1 MPVQAPQWTDFLSC
15 LICYNEFECSVRRPI
30 SLGCGHTMC
39 KSCLSKLQRKQCP
52 FDQTVINTDINQ
64 LPENYAL
71 LQLVGGRIP
80 EKPPS
85 VVPLVSKEDYKHY
98 LEAKTCV
105 EELALYLKS
114 PTPGIVNGLLQS
126 SPLSRPMQRKLV
138 TLINCQL
145 VEEEGRSRG
154 MRAARSLGERSVTEL
169 ILQHQNPQQLSA
181 NLWAAV
187 RARGCQFLGPAMQE
201 EVLKLVLLA
210 LEDGSALSRKVLVMF
225 VVQRLAPHFPQASK
239 TSIGHVVQL
248 LYRASCF
255 KVSKREGDSSL
266 MQLKEEFRTYEALRR
281 EHDAQIVQIATEAGL
296 RIAPEQWS
304 SLLYGDTA
312 HKSHMQSIIDKL
324 QTPQSFSQSVQE
336 LVIALQRTG
345 DPGNLSV
352 LRPYLELLAGID
364 PSPDT
369 PPPLWE
375 DLKHA
380 QEAAKIVV
388 KGLVDF
394 VQNFGNRKLQEDRL
408 NLNAKYKTSMCRD
421 LTQRRNCPRG
431 LNCTFAHSQ
440 EELERFRA
448 KSKRTV
454 VGGRTSRL
462 SVKSP
467 TPDDP
472 KCVQK
477 DDDVIICNSSP
488 IVVNSYVNSNT
499 PLTSPDC
506 GMSGYAYDGSY
517 LSEAS
522 SCETEAILA
531 ENSTSKVQVNNR
543 CSLSGSTSHSDAHP
557 SLQSSHILNPESPA
571 FQPLATKPLQV
582 LSMQPSYQALSTTVL
597 GVIPTAITSLPAAKF
612 NFNSKC
618 LSQSSEQNSSGLSTC
633 DTSFSSTVS
642 CLQPVCRV
650 NAVHCKDLQASL
662 SAKSVSKNPL
672 ECQTLAALQQ
682 RKKLL
687 LAQLDKA
694 KLPKSSCLFAGEN
707 GIVSSPDI
715 GTYCVMKTMEDGSVV
730 SFYTPWTSASVFP
743 YGSSTQC
750 TNSDYSNSLNSSSNG
765 ENSSVVKE
773 ESRNGLLEMDFS
785 NCALF
790 CPSEK
795 DEFIPFDPPLV
806 SKYGPISRC
815 SKSLIRGPAPIQV
828 NAVSQMGE
836 LTSPTSAVRHPLPS
850 ASFAPSFY
858 ATNSSG
864 FTVPVAIIPEQ
875 YLPVVKSASV
885 VLPVAVDC
893 SVYHSNES
901 EMLRISNTGVANGF
915 KMAEECIDDSLYQ
928 LQVEE
933 LMHVKELNA
942 QILKEELWEVE
953 KTIQEKEQI
962 LLKDSAQYNEYPY
975 KQRYDLKLGGSVPT
989 SIGPWPSQT
998 LENFPFKPS
1007 EAEYEIRVGEEINE
1021 LEQKWLEVLQQEE
1034 DDVWIE
1040 EHEGVYKANCAHSC
1054 YYYFL
1059 NNELLVFNE
1068 CCFCAWNA

>member
-15 LICYNEFECSVRRPI
+15 PICYNEFECNVRRPI

-52 FDQTVINTDINQ
+52 FDQTIINTDINQ

-80 EKPPS
+80 DKPPS
-85 VVPLVSKEDYKHY
+85 VVPLVSKEDFKYY
-98 LEAKTCV
+98 LETKKCV

-114 PTPGIVNGLLQS
+114 ASPSTSNGIPQN

-145 VEEEGRSRG
+145 VEEEGRTRG

-352 LRPYLELLAGID
+352 LRPHLELLAGID
-364 PSPDT
+364 PSPDA

-375 DLKHA
+375 DLKLA
-380 QEAAKIVV
+380 QEAARIVV

-394 VQNFGNRKLQEDRL
+394 VQNFGSRKLQEDRQ

-421 LTQRRNCPRG
+421 LTQRGSCPRG
-431 LNCTFAHSQ
+431 ANCTFAHSQ
-440 EELERFRA
+440 EELEKYRA
-448 KSKRTV
+448 KNKRNITNRSSCSNLRSPNSESTSCSKKDIAPPTDSSA
-454 VGGRTSRL
+454 TSI
-462 SVKSP
+462 SSHMSP
-467 TPDDP
+467 EPEMTSDCSIACHVFDG
-472 KCVQK
+472 VF
-477 DDDVIICNSSP
+477 ISESSP
-488 IVVNSYVNSNT
+488 CVSPVTSVSSSNSHFCN
-499 PLTSPDC
+499 
-506 GMSGYAYDGSY
+506 
-517 LSEAS
+517 
-522 SCETEAILA
+522 
-531 ENSTSKVQVNNR
+531 VQVSDMN
-543 CSLSGSTSHSDAHP
+543 SLSGSSNLPDSHS
-557 SLQSSHILNPESPA
+557 SLATSRMLNPESPA
-571 FQPLATKPLQV
+571 FQPVAKSPQV
-582 LSMQPSYQALSTTVL
+582 ISMQSSYQSLSSTNILCPENYGSSLSTAIV
-597 GVIPTAITSLPAAKF
+597 GVIPAAITGLPAAKLKLS
-612 NFNSKC
+612 NNCISQQTVKNSSC
-618 LSQSSEQNSSGLSTC
+618 LSNHDSSFPSIP
-633 DTSFSSTVS
+633 
-642 CLQPVCRV
+642 CLQSVSRV
-650 NAVHCKDLQASL
+650 MNAVHCKDSL
-662 SAKSVSKNPL
+662 SLKSTLKSQHL

-682 RKKLL
+682 RKKQL

-694 KLPKSSCLFAGEN
+694 KQANSCLSVTEN
-707 GIVSSPDI
+707 GVSASNIEAPV
-715 GTYCVMKTMEDGSVV
+715 CLFKTIEDGNVV
-730 SFYTPWTSASVFP
+730 SFYSPWTSTSIFP
-743 YGSSTQC
+743 YGASSTSC
-750 TNSDYSNSLNSSSNG
+750 SNSSFTSLNSPGSELDSSG
-765 ENSSVVKE
+765 PKE
-773 ESRNGLLEMDFS
+773 DSEIEIAEMEHS
-785 NCALF
+785 TCALF

-836 LTSPTSAVRHPLPS
+836 LTSPTSVVRHPLPS
-850 ASFAPSFY
+850 ASLAPSFY
-858 ATNSSG
+858 ATTSPS
-864 FTVPVAIIPEQ
+864 FAVPVAIIPEQ
-875 YLPVVKSASV
+875 YLPVVESASV
-885 VLPVAVDC
+885 VVPVAVDC
-893 SVYHSNES
+893 TVCPPKEQEIIGVSSNIAKSFKTTEDCVTNSVHE
-901 EMLRISNTGVANGF
+901 
-915 KMAEECIDDSLYQ
+915 
-928 LQVEE
+928 LQVTEFTNT
-933 LMHVKELNA
+933 KEFSTH
-942 QILKEELWEVE
+942 ILKEELWEIE
-953 KTIQEKEQI
+953 KTIQERERNMTKESVCYI
-962 LLKDSAQYNEYPY
+962 ENPY
-975 KQRYDLKLGGSVPT
+975 KQKYDYKTGGSVPT

-998 LENFPFKPS
+998 LETLPFKQS
-1007 EAEYEIRVGEEINE
+1007 EAEYEIKVGEEINE
-1021 LEQKWLEVLQQEE
+1021 IEQQWLEVLKQEE
-1034 DDVWIE
+1034 EDVWIE
-1040 EHEGVYKANCAHSC
+1040 ENESCNENKGSIQGLNC
-1054 YYYFL
+1054 Y
-1059 NNELLVFNE
+1059 
-1068 CCFCAWNA
+1068 